1 MGVNTTRLAK
11 LYSAQIPRQHHP
23 PASTRACSRYDMR
36 AVCNAPA
43 PRHPGTTTLARWCAV
58 HAAPPRAA
66 PSLGVLQRA
75 VQLLDVLLQSPEL
88 DVQLEVK
95 RALRKGGAGDSN
107 DDRALFGR
115 LVLGTTVLR
124 RRLAFL
130 ATSTGLEPRA
140 SVLAALYLAF
150 HCDDAPYW
158 RLSLDDPLL
167 TQLLDAA
174 YVAQAAPGHVA
185 WPTDPVQR
193 LSVSRSLPDWLA
205 ELLVAQYGASQADSF
220 MEACNQPGP
229 ITLRVN
235 ELRASV
241 DAVAEA
247 LTAAGHEV
255 RRGSYSPHALRLV
268 DGRPPLG
275 VWSLPGWSAGWYEIQ
290 DEGSQLIA
298 QATGVQ
304 PGHTVVDLCAGN
316 GGKTLAMANLMA
328 GRGRIIAYDVEA
340 RRLTHLAAS
349 AARVGCAHCVTVCST
364 LGALRDAVAAAP
376 VDCVLVDAPCSS
388 TGALRRTPHARW
400 KPSWRAETL
409 GAPELQRQLLQEA
422 ASLVRPGGRLVYATC
437 SVLAAE
443 NEDVAR
449 SLEAHHGGCFT
460 PLAFAGDATWTGPP
474 AQGRAHEVAL
484 LPHVH
489 GTDGFYIAR
498 WSRSVV

>member
-1 MGVNTTRLAK
+1 
-11 LYSAQIPRQHHP
+11 
-23 PASTRACSRYDMR
+23 
-36 AVCNAPA
+36 
-43 PRHPGTTTLARWCAV
+43 
-58 HAAPPRAA
+58 
-66 PSLGVLQRA
+66 
-75 VQLLDVLLQSPEL
+75 
-88 DVQLEVK
+88 VQLEVK

-107 DDRALFGR
+107 DERAFFGR

-130 ATSTGLEPRA
+130 AHSAGLEPRA
-140 SVLAALYLAF
+140 CVLAALYLVYQ
-150 HCDDAPYW
+150 CDDAPAW
-158 RLSLDDPLL
+158 RLSLDDPRLK
-167 TQLLDAA
+167 QLLDDRLVAA
-174 YVAQAAPGHVA
+174 VAQAAPDNVA

-193 LSVSRSLPDWLA
+193 LCESRSLPDWLA
-205 ELLVAQYGASQADSF
+205 QLLEAQYGASEADSF
-220 MEACNQPGP
+220 MEACNLPGP

-247 LTAAGHEV
+247 LAAGHEV
-255 RRGSYSPHALRLV
+255 ERGRYSPHALRLV

-298 QATGVQ
+298 LATGAQ

-316 GGKTLAMANLMA
+316 GGKTLAMASLMG
-328 GRGRIIAYDVEA
+328 GRGRIIAYDVDQ

-349 AARVGCAHCVTVCST
+349 AARAGCAHCVSVCST
-364 LGALRDAVAAAP
+364 MDALLDAVAASP

-400 KPSWRAETL
+400 KPSWREETL
-409 GAPELQRQLLQEA
+409 GAPALQLQLLLEA
-422 ASLVRPGGRLVYATC
+422 SSLVRSGGTLVYATC

-443 NEDVAR
+443 NQDVAR
-449 SLEAHHGGCFT
+449 SFEAQSSCFT
-460 PLAFAGDATWTGPP
+460 PLAFAGDVAWAGPP
-474 AQGRAHEVAL
+474 AQGGGTHEVAL

-498 WSRSVV
+498 WRRCVV